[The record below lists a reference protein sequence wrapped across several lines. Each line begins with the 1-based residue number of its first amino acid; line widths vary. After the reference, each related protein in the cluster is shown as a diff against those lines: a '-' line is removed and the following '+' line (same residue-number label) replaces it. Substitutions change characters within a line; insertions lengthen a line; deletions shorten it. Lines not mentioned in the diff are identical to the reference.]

1 MKTLFRIIRNYPAIR
16 TLFLLLPGLFVYPY
30 GALSQGAIHGK
41 VVSLETGETLPG
53 AHVVI
58 EHGSNVI
65 ADVTDP
71 DGNFRLR
78 PLDAGTYTLTVSF
91 TGYQEVEVQDISV
104 YPDEITRLE
113 EVELA
118 YGRDLD
124 PVVITW
130 ERPLIDEA
138 GRMTQALDSKDFQ
151 TMPTRGDIK
160 ATLTTISTDLVINE
174 NTREMHFRGSRAD
187 DFIYIIDGVKQ
198 RGGEPY
204 IPSAAIESITVYA
217 GGVPAQYGDF
227 TGGVIVIETKSYLSA
242 GR

>member
-1 MKTLFRIIRNYPAIR
+1 MKTSVQILKRIPAISAL
-16 TLFLLLPGLFVYPY
+16 LFLLLSLVVLSPHAF
-30 GALSQGAIHGK
+30 SQGAIHGK
-41 VVSLETGETLPG
+41 VVLPETGETLPG

-58 EHGSNVI
+58 EHGNNVI
-65 ADVTDP
+65 ADVTDL

-78 PLDAGTYTLTVSF
+78 PLDAGTYTVTVTF
-91 TGYQEVEVQDISV
+91 TGYQKVEVQDINV
-104 YPDEITRLE
+104 YPDEITRIDN
-113 EVELA
+113 VELTF
-118 YGRDLD
+118 GQDLD

-130 ERPLIDEA
+130 ERPLIDET
-138 GRMTQALDSKDFQ
+138 GRMTQALDRKDFE
-151 TMPTRGDIK
+151 TMPTRGDVK
-160 ATLTTISTDLVINE
+160 TTLTAISTNLVINE

-204 IPSAAIESITVYA
+204 IPSSAIKSITVYA

-227 TGGVIVIETKSYLSA
+227 TGGVIVIETISYLNA